1 MVKPEKS
8 AIGIKGEEIAC
19 IYLSN
24 KGYSILERNWRSRHK
39 EIDIIAKK
47 NNLLVIVEVKTRTS
61 SFFERPQ
68 DAVTIKKQ
76 KHLISATNEYV
87 SLKNFSGEIQF
98 DIVSVLLENNKEVIE
113 HIEDAFYP
121 LV

>member
-1 MVKPEKS
+1 MAKNDGARLATTP
-8 AIGIKGEEIAC
+8 
-19 IYLSN
+19 Y
-24 KGYSILERNWRSRHK
+24 ILFIDADVRFFKYNVIRDAVDK
-39 EIDIIAKK
+39 IDIIAKK

-98 DIVSVLLENNKEVIE
+98 DIISVLLENNKEIIE